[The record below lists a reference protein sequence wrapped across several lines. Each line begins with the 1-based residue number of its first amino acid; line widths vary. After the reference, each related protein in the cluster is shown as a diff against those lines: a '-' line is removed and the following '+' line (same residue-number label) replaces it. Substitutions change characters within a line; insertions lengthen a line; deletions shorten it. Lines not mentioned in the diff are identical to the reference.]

1 MTLKINE
8 IAWDRHKQCGG
19 AKSINGIQPSPID
32 NLIFNDNKPAQI
44 RVHSKRS
51 YTITKMNDNINMDST
66 IAGSMSA
73 HS

>member
-1 MTLKINE
+1 MTLKIKE
-8 IAWDRHKQCGG
+8 IAWDRHKQCSG

-32 NLIFNDNKPAQI
+32 NLIFNDNKP
-44 RVHSKRS
+44 VHSKRS
-51 YTITKMNDNINMDST
+51 YAITKMNDNINMDST